1 MSKRTWQVPH
11 TLVLVNERRVAF
23 INFTAKQ
30 RKLIKSK
37 LKEFENDFDNN
48 WRTREYKLLTVEY
61 VNSLTLDIFDKLEVP
76 EDIEKLTMLG
86 CYAINHKF
94 GLLGSR
100 IQNRLGILGIK
111 KNTGDTHCRFQLKNE
126 MLISSLDKYD
136 TPTNTVE
143 DIWAMIKTM
152 PKFPEDLD
160 WIGYNLDNDFY
171 QKLFDDVRSARE
183 LVKSQL
189 DIA

>member
-1 MSKRTWQVPH
+1 MRKVWQVPH
-11 TLVLVNERRVAF
+11 SLVLVNERRVAF

-30 RKLIKSK
+30 RKLIKAS
-37 LKEFENDFDNN
+37 LPDFENQLMSSDTPQVSYD
-48 WRTREYKLLTVEY
+48 Y
-61 VNSLTLDIFDKLEVP
+61 VNSLTPDIFNKLEVP
-76 EDIEKLTMLG
+76 EDIEKLCMLG
-86 CYAINHKF
+86 CYAINYKF

-111 KNTGDTHCRFQLKNE
+111 KTTGTVQCRFQLKNE

-152 PKFPEDLD
+152 PNYPEDLD
-160 WIGYNLDNDFY
+160 WIGHNLDANIY
-171 QKLFDDVRSARE
+171 SQLVDDVRNEKIGKINA
-183 LVKSQL
+183 
-189 DIA
+189 